1 MQASKNLLSSL
12 LLASKVSQTQP
23 NATENEGLWEVWRWL
38 PFLLTFV
45 FVFVIFLIIAT
56 VDIVLALLD
65 PELQVEELLEM
76 AE

>member
-38 PFLLTFV
+38 PFLFTFV
-45 FVFVIFLIIAT
+45 FVFAVFIIAT